1 MDDLTAQALK
11 DFTARYCD
19 AWHEEHKSWP
29 LSEELYGVPSPCI
42 ISTTE
47 DAVYWQPQPFT
58 GEQNVN
64 AVERAFDIVIQPTIH
79 TFYTT
84 QFAGDMHAQFGDI
97 KLTLLQTW
105 SEDDFRRVQENLI
118 GHLVTQKRLKLP
130 PTLFIAT
137 LEEELEVISV
147 CNLSGEVCK
156 ETLGTRKRTH
166 LASNLAEFLNQLKP
180 FCNPN
185 TPSGCERSLTDSVGD
200 RQEIS
205 EYLKR

>member
-1 MDDLTAQALK
+1 MDELTAQALR
-11 DFTARYCD
+11 DFTTRYCD
-19 AWHEEHKSWP
+19 AWHEQHNSWP

-42 ISTTE
+42 ISTTN
-47 DAVYWQPQPFT
+47 DAVFWQPQPFS
-58 GEQNVN
+58 GDQNVN
-64 AVERAFDIVIQPTIH
+64 AVERAFDIVIQPAIH

-84 QFAGDMHAQFGDI
+84 QLAGDMHAQFGDI

-156 ETLGTRKRTH
+156 ETLGTRNRTH
-166 LASNLAEFLNQLKP
+166 LASNLAEFLTQLKP
-180 FCNPN
+180 
-185 TPSGCERSLTDSVGD
+185 L
-200 RQEIS
+200 
-205 EYLKR
+205 L

>member
-1 MDDLTAQALK
+1 MRGMKSIKAGRWVRNCTAFLHRALFQPPK
-11 DFTARYCD
+11 MPYTGNPSRLPGTKCKRGWTRFWSCDTTHNSYLLYDSVCRGYAR
-19 AWHEEHKSWP
+19 
-29 LSEELYGVPSPCI
+29 
-42 ISTTE
+42 
-47 DAVYWQPQPFT
+47 AVWRYQT
-58 GEQNVN
+58 
-64 AVERAFDIVIQPTIH
+64 DIAANP
-79 TFYTT
+79 
-84 QFAGDMHAQFGDI
+84 
-97 KLTLLQTW
+97 

-180 FCNPN
+180 
-185 TPSGCERSLTDSVGD
+185 L
-200 RQEIS
+200 
-205 EYLKR
+205 L

>member
-64 AVERAFDIVIQPTIH
+64 AVEHAFDIVIQSTIH

-84 QFAGDMHAQFGDI
+84 QLAGDMHAQFGDI

-180 FCNPN
+180 
-185 TPSGCERSLTDSVGD
+185 L
-200 RQEIS
+200 
-205 EYLKR
+205 L